1 MRNIRISPDTRKY
14 TNKKYN
20 TDMSI
25 DAKQQ
30 QTTVNVQE
38 KANLIWAIADK
49 LVGVYKPH
57 EYGNVILP
65 MCVIKRF
72 EDTLAPTREKV
83 LETNKELDEKKIEMK
98 RGFLERAAG
107 QKFYNLSRFT
117 FETLLADADN
127 IKDNFESYLNH
138 FSENVIDIIHRMEF
152 QKEIDKMADNGLL
165 YLVIKE
171 FCTTKA
177 YLGADKVSSVD
188 MGYIFEEL
196 VRKFSESYDEQAG
209 AHFTARDIIN
219 LMAELLIG
227 DDEARL
233 EEEGIIATDYDMT
246 MGTSQMLSC
255 LHDRFKQ
262 IDPDA
267 EITSYGQELNNQTF
281 AIAKADTLIRG
292 GNADN
297 MRQGD
302 TLGDDQFSGYKFD
315 YIISNPPFGIEW
327 KPSRQKVEEEFK
339 LGGAGRFEPGL
350 PSIGDGQMLFLLN
363 GVAKLKEEG
372 RMAIIQNGSSLFKG
386 DAGSGESNIRGY
398 LLDHDWLEAIVQ
410 LPTDLFYNTG
420 IATYVWVV
428 TKNKS
433 AERQGKVQ
441 LIDASQCSEKRRKPL
456 GNKRVD
462 ISDYCRDL
470 IMQAYHGF
478 NDFVYKGTTPD
489 GEEVQVESRVKDN
502 DDFKYRKIF
511 IDRPLRLVYENPQMP
526 GNDVKL
532 SEADRMTLQLFID
545 GYRMYYNGQRMI
557 DRDFFQKVKFKAGLK
572 VTKAQVKKIRQ
583 YLGTKD
589 ETVEEV
595 YEDPFNLSKRTYVWD
610 ADLADTEIIPW
621 KEDQDSY
628 LARNV
633 APYAPDYHVDEEKTR
648 IGYEIPFTREFYR
661 YTPLKPS
668 SEIFQVLKELE
679 QKESEMMESLLH

>member
-478 NDFVYKGTTPD
+478 NDFVYKATTPD

>member
-1 MRNIRISPDTRKY
+1 
-14 TNKKYN
+14 
-20 TDMSI
+20 MSI
-25 DAKQQ
+25 DERQR
-30 QTTVNVQE
+30 QTTVANVQE

-72 EDTLAPTREKV
+72 EDTLAPTRQKV
-83 LETNKELDEKKIEMK
+83 LDTNKELDEKKIEMK

-171 FCTTKA
+171 FCTAKA

-219 LMAELLIG
+219 LMAELLVG
-227 DDEARL
+227 DDEKRL
-233 EEEGIIATDYDMT
+233 EEEGIIATIYDMA

-255 LHDRFKQ
+255 LTDRFLQ

-267 EITSYGQELNNQTF
+267 EVTSYGQELNNQTF

-327 KPSRQKVEEEFK
+327 KPARQKVEEENR

-350 PSIGDGQMLFLLN
+350 PAIGDGQMLFLLN
-363 GVAKLKEEG
+363 GLAKLKDEG
-372 RMAIIQNGSSLFKG
+372 RMAIIQNCSSLFKG

-398 LLDHDWLEAIVQ
+398 LLDHDWLEAIIQ
-410 LPTDLFYNTG
+410 LPNDLFYNTG
-420 IATYVWVV
+420 IATYVWIV

-441 LIDASQCSEKRRKPL
+441 LIDASQCYEKRRKSL
-456 GNKRVD
+456 GNKRVE
-462 ISDYCRDL
+462 ISDFCRDL
-470 IMQAYHGF
+470 IMQAYRGF
-478 NDFVYKGTTPD
+478 NDFVYKGTTTD
-489 GEEVQVESRVKDN
+489 GDEVQVESRVKDN

-511 IDRPLRLVYENPQMP
+511 IDRPLRLVFDNPQMP
-526 GNDVKL
+526 DESVKL
-532 SEADRMTLQLFID
+532 SEADRMIMKLFVD
-545 GYRMYYNGQRMI
+545 GYRVYYPGQRMI
-557 DRDFFQKVKFKAGLK
+557 DRDFFQKVKYKAGLK
-572 VTKAQVKKIRQ
+572 VSKAQVKKIRQ

-595 YEDPFNLSKRTYVWD
+595 YEDPFNLSQRTYVWD
-610 ADLADTEIIPW
+610 PDLADTEIIPW
-621 KEDQDSY
+621 KENQEFY
-628 LARNV
+628 LSKNV
-633 APYAPDYHVDEEKTR
+633 APYAPDYHVDEEKTK
-648 IGYEIPFTREFYR
+648 IGYEIPFTREFYK

-668 SEIFQVLKELE
+668 KDIFDELKALEVQETEIMNKI
-679 QKESEMMESLLH
+679 LH

>member
-1 MRNIRISPDTRKY
+1 
-14 TNKKYN
+14 
-20 TDMSI
+20 MSI
-25 DAKQQ
+25 NDKEQ
-30 QTTVNVQE
+30 QTAVNVQE

-83 LETNKELDEKKIEMK
+83 LRTNKELDEKKIEVK

-117 FETLLADADN
+117 FETLLADPDN
-127 IKDNFESYLNH
+127 IKENFESYLNH
-138 FSENVIDIIHRMEF
+138 FSENVIDIIHRMDF
-152 QKEIDKMADNGLL
+152 QKEIEKMADNGLL

-171 FCTTKA
+171 FCTAKA

-219 LMAELLIG
+219 LMAELLVG

-233 EEEGIIATDYDMT
+233 REEGIVASIYDMA

-255 LHDRFKQ
+255 LTDRFLQ
-262 IDPDA
+262 IDPEADV
-267 EITSYGQELNNQTF
+267 TSYGQELNSQTF

-302 TLGDDQFSGYKFD
+302 TLGDDQFAGYEFD

-327 KPSRQKVEEEFK
+327 KPSHQKVEEEYR

-363 GVAKLKEEG
+363 GVAKLKGHG

-420 IATYVWVV
+420 IATYVWIV
-428 TKNKS
+428 TKDKK
-433 AERQGKVQ
+433 AERRGKVQ
-441 LIDASQCSEKRRKPL
+441 LIDASQCYEKRRKPL
-456 GNKRVD
+456 GNKRVEITD
-462 ISDYCRDL
+462 LCRRL

-478 NDFVYKGTTPD
+478 NNFVYKAATADGT
-489 GEEVQVESRVKDN
+489 EVRAESRVKDN
-502 DDFKYRKIF
+502 DDFKYRKVF
-511 IDRPLRLVYENPQMP
+511 IDRPLRLAYENPQMP
-526 GNDVKL
+526 DAGSAKL
-532 SEADRMTLQLFID
+532 SEADRMVMQMFVD
-545 GYRMYYNGQRMI
+545 GYRVYYNGQRLT
-557 DRDFFQKVKFKAGLK
+557 DRDFFQKVKQRAGLS
-572 VTKAQVKKIRQ
+572 VTMAQVKKIRQ
-583 YLGTKD
+583 WLGTKD
-589 ETVEEV
+589 EAVEPV
-595 YEDPFNLSKRTYVWD
+595 YYDPFNLGNHTPVWNS
-610 ADLADTEIIPW
+610 DLADTEIIPW
-621 KEDQDSY
+621 KEDVNHY
-628 LARNV
+628 LAMNV
-633 APYAPDYHVDEEKTR
+633 APYAPDYHVDEGKTH

-668 SEIFQVLKELE
+668 AEIFQQLKDLE
-679 QKESEMMESLLH
+679 RKETEMMDKLLH

>member
-1 MRNIRISPDTRKY
+1 
-14 TNKKYN
+14 
-20 TDMSI
+20 MSI
-25 DAKQQ
+25 DDKEQ

-38 KANLIWAIADK
+38 KANLIWSIADK

-83 LETNKELDEKKIEMK
+83 LQTNKELDEKKIEIK
-98 RGFLERAAG
+98 HGFLERAAG

-117 FETLLADADN
+117 FETLLADPDN

-138 FSENVIDIIHRMEF
+138 FSENVIDIIHRMDF
-152 QKEIDKMADNGLL
+152 QKEIDKMAENGLL

-177 YLGADKVSSVD
+177 YLGADKISSVD

-227 DDEARL
+227 NDEERL
-233 EEEGIIATDYDMT
+233 EEEGIVATIYDMT

-255 LHDRFKQ
+255 LTDRFLQ

-267 EITSYGQELNNQTF
+267 EVTSYGQELNNQTF

-302 TLGDDQFSGYKFD
+302 TLGDDKFPGYKFD

-327 KPSRQKVEEEFK
+327 KTSRQKVEEEHR

-350 PSIGDGQMLFLLN
+350 PAIGDGQMLFLLN
-363 GVAKLKEEG
+363 GVAKLKDEG

-410 LPTDLFYNTG
+410 LPNDLFYNTG
-420 IATYVWVV
+420 IATYVWLV

-441 LIDASQCSEKRRKPL
+441 LIDAGKCFEKRRKPL
-456 GNKRVD
+456 GNKRVEITD
-462 ISDYCRDL
+462 FCRDL

-478 NDFVYKGTTPD
+478 NNFVYKATTDDGT
-489 GEEVQVESRVKDN
+489 EVQVESRIKDN
-502 DDFKYRKIF
+502 DDFKYSKVF
-511 IDRPLRLVYENPQMP
+511 IDRPLRLVFENPQMP
-526 GNDVKL
+526 DESVKL
-532 SEADRMTLQLFID
+532 SKADRQVLQLFVD
-545 GYRMYYNGQRMI
+545 AYRVYFKGQLMT
-557 DRDFFQKVKFKAGLK
+557 DTDFFQKIKLKAGLK
-572 VTKAQVKKIRQ
+572 ATKAQVKKIRQ

-589 ETVEEV
+589 ETAEPV
-595 YEDPFNLSKRTYVWD
+595 YEDPFNLTKRTYVWD
-610 ADLADTEIIPW
+610 SDLADTEIIPW
-621 KEDQDSY
+621 KEDIKHY
-628 LARNV
+628 LAINV
-633 APYAPDYHVDEEKTR
+633 APYAPDYHVDESKTR
-648 IGYEIPFTREFYR
+648 VGYEIPFTREFYR

-668 SEIFQVLKELE
+668 KEIFQQLKDLE
-679 QKESEMMESLLH
+679 KQETKMMDELLH

>member
-1 MRNIRISPDTRKY
+1 
-14 TNKKYN
+14 
-20 TDMSI
+20 MSI
-25 DAKQQ
+25 DDRQQ

-83 LETNKELDEKKIEMK
+83 LETNRELDEKKIAIK

-138 FSENVIDIIHRMEF
+138 FSENVIDIIHRMDF
-152 QKEIDKMADNGLL
+152 QKEIDKLADNGLL

-171 FCTTKA
+171 FCTAKA
-177 YLGADKVSSVD
+177 YLGADKISSVD

-233 EEEGIIATDYDMT
+233 EEEGIVVANYDMA

-262 IDPDA
+262 IDPEA

-302 TLGDDQFSGYKFD
+302 TLGDDRFAGYTFD

-327 KPSRQKVEEEFK
+327 KPSRQKVEEEYRM
-339 LGGAGRFEPGL
+339 GGAGRFEPGL

-363 GVAKLKEEG
+363 GVAKLKAEG

-420 IATYVWVV
+420 IATYIWII
-428 TKNKS
+428 TKNKR

-441 LIDASQCSEKRRKPL
+441 LIDASRCYEKRRKPL
-456 GNKRVD
+456 GNKRVE
-462 ISDYCRDL
+462 ISDFCRDL
-470 IMQAYHGF
+470 VMQAYHGF
-478 NDFVYKGTTPD
+478 NDFVYKATTAD
-489 GEEVQVESRVKDN
+489 GVEIQVESRVKDN
-502 DDFKYRKIF
+502 DDFKYRKVF
-511 IDRPLRLVYENPQMP
+511 IDRPLRLVYENPEMP
-526 GNDVKL
+526 DESAKL
-532 SEADRMTLQLFID
+532 TEADRKILRLFID
-545 GYRMYYNGQRMI
+545 GYRVYYPGQRLI
-557 DRDFFQKVKFKAGLK
+557 DRDFFQKIKYKAGLK

-583 YLGTKD
+583 YLGIKD

-595 YEDPFNLSKRTYVWD
+595 YEDPFNLRERTYVWD
-610 ADLADTEIIPW
+610 PDLADSEIIPW
-621 KEDQDSY
+621 KENPGSY

-661 YTPLKPS
+661 YTPLRPS
-668 SEIFQVLKELE
+668 SEIFQALKELE
-679 QKESEMMESLLH
+679 QKESELMESLLH

>member
-1 MRNIRISPDTRKY
+1 
-14 TNKKYN
+14 
-20 TDMSI
+20 MSI
-25 DAKQQ
+25 DERQQ
-30 QTTVNVQE
+30 QTAVNVQE

-72 EDTLAPTREKV
+72 EDTLAPTKQKV
-83 LETNKELDEKKIEMK
+83 LARNEELEKKGITDLK
-98 RGFLERAAG
+98 RGFLESAAG

-138 FSENVIDIIHRMEF
+138 FSDNVIDIIHRMEF
-152 QKEIDKMADNGLL
+152 QKEIDKMAENGLL
-165 YLVIKE
+165 YLVIQE
-171 FCTTKA
+171 FCTAKA
-177 YLGADKVSSVD
+177 YLGADKISSVD

-219 LMAELLIG
+219 VMAELLIG

-233 EEEGIIATDYDMT
+233 EEEGIVATDYDMT

-267 EITSYGQELNNQTF
+267 DVTSYGQELNNQTF

-302 TLGDDQFSGYKFD
+302 TLGDDQFAGYKFD

-327 KPSRQKVEEEFK
+327 KPSRKKVEEEH
-339 LGGAGRFEPGL
+339 LQGGAGRFEPGL
-350 PSIGDGQMLFLLN
+350 PAIGDGQMLFLLN

-398 LLDHDWLEAIVQ
+398 LLDNDWLEAIVQ
-410 LPTDLFYNTG
+410 LPNDLFYNTG

-433 AERQGKVQ
+433 AEREGKVQ
-441 LIDASQCSEKRRKPL
+441 LIDASQCFEKRRKSL
-456 GNKRVD
+456 GNKRVEITD
-462 ISDYCRDL
+462 FCRDL

-478 NDFVYKGTTPD
+478 NDYIYKATTADGT
-489 GEEVQVESRVKDN
+489 EVQVESRVKDN
-502 DDFKYRKIF
+502 DDFKYRKVF
-511 IDRPLRLVYENPQMP
+511 IDRPMRLIYENPQKP
-526 GNDVKL
+526 DESEKL
-532 SEADRMTLQLFID
+532 SSADRTVVNAFVD
-545 GYRMYYNGQRMI
+545 AYRLYFNGQSLK
-557 DRDFFQKVKFKAGLK
+557 DTEFFQKIKMKAGLK
-572 VTKAQVKKIRQ
+572 VTKAQIKKIRQ
-583 YLGTKD
+583 LLGTKD
-589 ETVEEV
+589 ETAEAI
-595 YEDPFNLSKRTYVWD
+595 YEDPFNLSQRTYVWD
-610 ADLADTEIIPW
+610 TELSDTEIIPW
-621 KEDQDSY
+621 KEDQEEY
-628 LARNV
+628 LAKNV
-633 APYAPDYHVDEEKTR
+633 APYAADYRVDENKTR

-668 SEIFQVLKELE
+668 SDIFQALKDLE
-679 QKESEMMESLLH
+679 QQESELMEKILH

>member
-1 MRNIRISPDTRKY
+1 
-14 TNKKYN
+14 
-20 TDMSI
+20 
-25 DAKQQ
+25 
-30 QTTVNVQE
+30 
-38 KANLIWAIADK
+38 
-49 LVGVYKPH
+49 
-57 EYGNVILP
+57 
-65 MCVIKRF
+65 
-72 EDTLAPTREKV
+72 
-83 LETNKELDEKKIEMK
+83 
-98 RGFLERAAG
+98 
-107 QKFYNLSRFT
+107 
-117 FETLLADADN
+117 
-127 IKDNFESYLNH
+127 
-138 FSENVIDIIHRMEF
+138 
-152 QKEIDKMADNGLL
+152 
-165 YLVIKE
+165 
-171 FCTTKA
+171 
-177 YLGADKVSSVD
+177 

-233 EEEGIIATDYDMT
+233 EEEGIIATDYDMA

-255 LHDRFKQ
+255 LHDRLKQ

-302 TLGDDQFSGYKFD
+302 TLGDDQFAGYKFD

-363 GVAKLKEEG
+363 GVAKLKDEG

-420 IATYVWVV
+420 IATYIWVV

-441 LIDASQCSEKRRKPL
+441 LIDASRCYEKRRKPL
-456 GNKRVD
+456 GNKRVE
-462 ISDYCRDL
+462 ISGFCRDL

-478 NDFVYKGTTPD
+478 NDFIYKATTAD
-489 GEEVQVESRVKDN
+489 GVEIQVESRVKDN
-502 DDFKYRKIF
+502 DDFKYRKVF
-511 IDRPLRLVYENPQMP
+511 IDRPLRLVYENPEMP
-526 GNDVKL
+526 DESVKL
-532 SEADRMTLQLFID
+532 SEADRRILKQFID
-545 GYRMYYNGQRMI
+545 SYRTYYPGQRMT
-557 DRDFFQKVKFKAGLK
+557 DRDFFQKINFNAGLK
-572 VTKAQVKKIRQ
+572 ATRAQVKKIRQ
-583 YLGTKD
+583 YLGIKD
-589 ETVEEV
+589 ETAEEV
-595 YEDPFNLSKRTYVWD
+595 YEDPFNLRARTYVWD
-610 ADLADTEIIPW
+610 PDLADTEIIPW
-621 KEDQDSY
+621 KEDQDLY
-628 LARNV
+628 LASNV

-668 SEIFQVLKELE
+668 SEVFQTLKNLE
-679 QKESEMMESLLH
+679 QKESELMERLLH

>member
-1 MRNIRISPDTRKY
+1 
-14 TNKKYN
+14 
-20 TDMSI
+20 MSI
-25 DAKQQ
+25 DDRQQ

-83 LETNKELDEKKIEMK
+83 LETNRELDEKKIEMK

-152 QKEIDKMADNGLL
+152 QKEIDKMADSGLL

-177 YLGADKVSSVD
+177 YLGADKISSVD

-209 AHFTARDIIN
+209 AHFTARDIIQ

-233 EEEGIIATDYDMT
+233 EEEGIIVTDYDMA

-262 IDPDA
+262 IDPEA

-302 TLGDDQFSGYKFD
+302 TLGNDQFAGYKFD

-327 KPSRQKVEEEFK
+327 KTSRQKVEEEFR

-363 GVAKLKEEG
+363 GVAKLKDEG

-420 IATYVWVV
+420 IATYIWIV
-428 TKNKS
+428 TKNKR

-441 LIDASQCSEKRRKPL
+441 LIDASQCYEKRRKPL
-456 GNKRVD
+456 GNKRVELTD
-462 ISDYCRDL
+462 FCRDL
-470 IMQAYHGF
+470 VMQAYHGF
-478 NDFVYKGTTPD
+478 NNFVYKATTAD
-489 GEEVQVESRVKDN
+489 GIEIQVESRVKDN
-502 DDFKYRKIF
+502 DDLKYRKVF
-511 IDRPLRLVYENPQMP
+511 IDRPLRLVYENPEMP
-526 GNDVKL
+526 DESVKL
-532 SEADRMTLQLFID
+532 SESDRTVMKLFID
-545 GYRMYYNGQRMI
+545 GYRVYYPGQRMT
-557 DRDFFQKVKFKAGLK
+557 DRDFFQKIKYKAGLK

-583 YLGTKD
+583 YLGIKD

-610 ADLADTEIIPW
+610 SDLADTEIIPW
-621 KEDQDSY
+621 KENQDLY

-668 SEIFQVLKELE
+668 REIFQTLKDLE
-679 QKESEMMESLLH
+679 QKESEIMKSLLH